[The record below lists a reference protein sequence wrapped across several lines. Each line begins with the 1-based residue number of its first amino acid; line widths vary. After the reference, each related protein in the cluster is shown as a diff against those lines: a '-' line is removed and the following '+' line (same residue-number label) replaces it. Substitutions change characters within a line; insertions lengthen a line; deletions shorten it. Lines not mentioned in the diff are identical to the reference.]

1 MVEFEFITG
10 LSKIKDQNVFYL
22 RFSPQILDFTDKDFE
37 FTIEIFAQGLKI
49 STSVNRNNFKEIH
62 SLLKQVLFLKDKKVL
77 CWDFKNYCSYYK
89 NNTGRNFNSDCK
101 ILDLKVLGGLCGL
114 NSKNAPETFVAA
126 VNTFKTI
133 KGTDYERIYELYEKI
148 HLSLIRKVIPKI
160 ETKGIVNKKSKR
172 IEFCYYDIE
181 GQENGR
187 LSSSSQ
193 FKNCFLPLNLKKD
206 DKDNFK
212 TIDEDY
218 LFLNFDYKNME
229 VSVLEFLTKDANL
242 REVLESGNDFYESL
256 YEKLF
261 SKTCTPDKRNKI
273 KKIFLPYVYG
283 AGPQALAS
291 NCGVSL
297 SSVEGFIKNIR
308 KMFYR
313 TFDWLDSYSENSGS
327 NIYTNIFGKK
337 RIINEKYKSRNFI
350 VQSTASIFCLDK
362 LIDLSNYFKDP
373 NILFYVHD
381 SYLFSCNK
389 KELDST
395 AEIIKNILLEDGRF
409 FENIVINVSC
419 EYGDNLNS
427 LKKYTGVLT

>member
-1 MVEFEFITG
+1 MVEFEFISG

-22 RFSPQILDFTDKDFE
+22 RSSPQILDFTNKDFC
-37 FTIEIFAQGLKI
+37 FTIEIFAQGLKV
-49 STSVNRNNFKEIH
+49 STSVSRNNFKEIH
-62 SLLKQVLFLKDKKVL
+62 SLLKQVLFLKDKKIL
-77 CWDFKNYCSYYK
+77 CWNFKNYCSYYR

-114 NSKNAPETFVAA
+114 SPKTPPESFVDA
-126 VNTFKTI
+126 VNAFKNI
-133 KGTDYERIYELYEKI
+133 KGDDYDRIYELYDKI
-148 HLSLIRKVIPKI
+148 HIPLMRKVIPKI
-160 ETKGIVNKKSKR
+160 ETKGIVNKKNRR
-172 IEFCYYDIE
+172 IEYCYYDVE

-187 LSSSSQ
+187 LSSSCQ
-193 FKNCFLPLNLKKD
+193 FDSCFLPLNLKKD
-206 DKDNFK
+206 DKENFK
-212 TIDEDY
+212 TMDEDY

-229 VSVLEFLTKDANL
+229 VSVLEFLTKDSNL
-242 REVLESGNDFYESL
+242 REVLESGDDFYESL
-256 YEKLF
+256 YERLF
-261 SKTCTPDKRNKI
+261 SKICTPDKRSKI

-283 AGPQALAS
+283 ASPQALAA
-291 NCGVSL
+291 NCDVSL

-308 KMFYR
+308 KMFSR
-313 TFDWLDSYSENSGS
+313 TFDWLDDYSENSGS
-327 NIYTNIFGKK
+327 NVYTNLFGKK
-337 RIINEKYKSRNFI
+337 RVINEKYKSRNFI

-381 SYLFSCNK
+381 SYLFSCDK

-419 EYGDNLNS
+419 EYGDNLNN

>member
-1 MVEFEFITG
+1 MVEFEFLTG
-10 LSKIKDQNVFYL
+10 LSKIKNQNVFYL
-22 RFSPQILDFTDKDFE
+22 RFSPQILDFTDKNFN
-37 FTIEIFAQGLKI
+37 FTIEIFSQGLKV
-49 STSVNRNNFKEIH
+49 STLVTRDNFKEIH
-62 SLLKQVLFLKDKKVL
+62 SLLKQILFLKDKKIL
-77 CWDFKNYCSYYK
+77 CWNFKNYCSYYR

-101 ILDLKVLGGLCGL
+101 ILDLKVLGGICGL
-114 NSKNAPETFVAA
+114 NTKTVPNTFVEA
-126 VNTFKTI
+126 VNAFKTI
-133 KGTDYERIYELYEKI
+133 KEIDYERIYELYEKI
-148 HLSLIRKVIPKI
+148 HLPLIKKVIPKI
-160 ETKGIVNKKSKR
+160 ETKGIVNKKERK
-172 IEFCYYDIE
+172 IEYCYYDVE
-181 GQENGR
+181 GQDNGR
-187 LSSSSQ
+187 LSSSCQ
-193 FKNCFLPLNLKKD
+193 FNNCFLPLNLKKD
-206 DKDNFK
+206 DKENFK
-212 TIDEDY
+212 TMDEDY

-229 VSVLEFLTKDANL
+229 VSVLEFLTKDSGL
-242 REVLESGNDFYESL
+242 RDVLESGNDFYESL
-256 YEKLF
+256 YERLF
-261 SKTCTPDKRNKI
+261 GKTCTPDKRNKI

-283 AGPQALAS
+283 ASPQALAT
-291 NCGVSL
+291 NCEISL
-297 SSVEGFIKNIR
+297 SSIEGFIKNIR
-308 KMFYR
+308 KIFSH
-313 TFDWLDSYSENSGS
+313 TFDWLDNYSENSGS

-419 EYGDNLNS
+419 EYGDNLNN